1 MNLDAL
7 RTRILATLDRFSW
20 VGPLAVRLSLGAV
33 FLGTGWGKVHNLAQV
48 TSFFTELGIP
58 FPAAQAT
65 IVSGIELVGGTLI
78 ILGLF
83 TRFAALPL
91 LGTMVVAILTAKR
104 PEIEGIRSLLAF
116 EESHV
121 PRRASSGCSSPVPGR
136 RRWTRSSSAAS
147 RPCPARC
154 FAPAGSPPSSAEH
167 RKHASSETGLA
178 RCRPLFFCGV
188 AGTTARLGSSSPVA
202 RAPSMRRR
210 SHAAGTARGRR
221 DDRPTR
227 SLHVAPVRAS

>member
-48 TSFFTELGIP
+48 TGFFTELGIP

-78 ILGLF
+78 LLGLF

-104 PEIEGIRSLLAF
+104 PEIAGIRSLLAF
-116 EESHV
+116 EESTYLAGFLWLFV
-121 PRRASSGCSSPVPGR
+121 AGAGKASLDALLFGR
-136 RRWTRSSSAAS
+136 KSAL
-147 RPCPARC
+147 P
-154 FAPAGSPPSSAEH
+154 
-167 RKHASSETGLA
+167 
-178 RCRPLFFCGV
+178 RPLLRPGGV
-188 AGTTARLGSSSPVA
+188 AAEQG
-202 RAPSMRRR
+202 
-210 SHAAGTARGRR
+210 
-221 DDRPTR
+221 
-227 SLHVAPVRAS
+227 

>member
-7 RTRILATLDRFSW
+7 RTRTLATLDRFSW

-104 PEIEGIRSLLAF
+104 PEIAGIRSLLAF
-116 EESHV
+116 EESTYLAGFLWLFV
-121 PRRASSGCSSPVPGR
+121 AGAGKASLDALLFGR
-136 RRWTRSSSAAS
+136 KSAL
-147 RPCPARC
+147 P
-154 FAPAGSPPSSAEH
+154 
-167 RKHASSETGLA
+167 
-178 RCRPLFFCGV
+178 RPLLRRGGV
-188 AGTTARLGSSSPVA
+188 AAEQR
-202 RAPSMRRR
+202 
-210 SHAAGTARGRR
+210 
-221 DDRPTR
+221 
-227 SLHVAPVRAS
+227 